1 VGKTGEGWNTVFLRT
16 DLNLQINTIYHTEMV
31 INLGRQWYLIMWLK
45 KPCAFINYDVT
56 KSASKVLQ
64 KFIICSF
71 SHHAK

>member
-45 KPCAFINYDVT
+45 KPCAFINYD
-56 KSASKVLQ
+56 
-64 KFIICSF
+64 
-71 SHHAK
+71 AKN